1 MLIRE
6 LLRHVEKVAIL
17 GAKIQFKDE
26 NKSYKSQ
33 EYLTC
38 CDVSNN
44 YRKNSL
50 ANTRYRDILRFHM
63 AYMKYFVFAMDPYA
77 EVIVPISSSSLT
89 LFITNI
95 ISKVLP
101 DQPIVHQTSKTI
113 IEFLQVSKECL
124 SSPIRSNLTIPP
136 SL

>member
-1 MLIRE
+1 MCTREELNVLIRE
-6 LLRHVEKVAIL
+6 LLRHVEKVALI
-17 GAKIQFKDE
+17 GAKIQFKEE

-38 CDVSNN
+38 SEGSNN
-44 YRKNSL
+44 YRKNNF
-50 ANTRYRDILRFHM
+50 ANNRFKDILRFHL

-77 EVIVPISSSSLT
+77 EVIVPISSSSLA

-101 DQPIVHQTSKTI
+101 DQPIVYQTSKTI
-113 IEFLQVSKECL
+113 IEFLQVSHALC
-124 SSPIRSNLTIPP
+124 
-136 SL
+136 